1 MLYYDTLKINHMSLQ
16 LNKKIER
23 SAMELSKL
31 NAAWKPAGQ
40 DIDLEIMTDEERECF
55 RKMGL
60 KMRSCLVLG
69 NAFSSLEFHLDS
81 IHLSV

>member
-1 MLYYDTLKINHMSLQ
+1 
-16 LNKKIER
+16 
-23 SAMELSKL
+23 MELSKL
-31 NAAWKPAGQ
+31 NAAWKPSGE

-69 NAFSSLEFHLDS
+69 KAISVFTSLVLIGYYMFVCVTFFIFLVLS
-81 IHLSV
+81 IIKCFVS

>member
-1 MLYYDTLKINHMSLQ
+1 
-16 LNKKIER
+16 
-23 SAMELSKL
+23 MEFSKL
-31 NAAWKPAGQ
+31 NAAWKPSGE

-69 NAFSSLEFHLDS
+69 KA
-81 IHLSV
+81 ISVFTS